1 MAIMYITVFV
11 FAFFLVGALTIPQS
25 FGQEYDDATDTY
37 EFGAL
42 PFIYDDNY
50 TIERFVTGLEY
61 PTTMDFIGD
70 DILVLEK
77 NTGKVIRV
85 QANGVKYSEPVLDV
99 PVNFQAGSGLLG
111 IGSGSDH
118 IYLYFTESLSGS
130 DVYIG
135 PELFVPFLIDSR
147 NVVYQYD
154 WDGEKLSNPILIE
167 QLVSDSPK
175 HIGGVI
181 TKGLNNEIYFA
192 VEDPLKT
199 AKQQVTPERINRDYV
214 GIFKIDADDN
224 NVELFAT
231 GIRNS
236 FGLGVDPYT
245 GYLWDT
251 ENGPDQFDEINLVKP
266 GFNSGWKVVM
276 GPTDR
281 EYFQTSIAQQDL
293 VNELLNAEPIENFVY
308 SEPEFSWDLAVG
320 VTAIT
325 FPDKGSFSAYSD
337 SLFVGD
343 YNNGRI
349 YNFQLNSDR
358 TEFVFYNRD
367 LTDLVLDD
375 GDIIDEILFAKDFHG
390 VTDIKFH
397 DGAMYVVAI
406 GDGSIYK
413 IYPKD
418 ILSPLKQYQNGVP
431 HNKIFCKPELMPIM
445 SKSGSIYCVQPKTA
459 ITLNNALDWSVNHPE
474 MPQIQLRNQ
483 DLQGLNFEHLN
494 LSNSDFRKANFDT
507 TKISNANFTRANL
520 SHTNLS
526 SHDLT
531 GTVLRGADLSHSI
544 LTGADLSGV
553 DLTGTILIG
562 AYLSNSD
569 LTGVDLSG
577 KDLTGTIFTGVDMS
591 SMDLSSVDLTKMN
604 LSGSKFFHV
613 DLSGV
618 DLSGVDL
625 SGVNLSGMDL
635 SGIDLSGTIFTGR
648 NLSGMNLTGANLIG
662 ADLSSVDLSNAILTN
677 TNLENAILT
686 SANLKD
692 ANLDGANLINA
703 DLGYAIFAVANLSN
717 VVLTGADLTGANLI
731 GANLSNSDLTGV
743 DLTKTILL
751 SADLS
756 NSDLIGADLS
766 GVDLTGTNLVGA
778 DLSHSILTGVDLSG
792 VDLTGT
798 NLIGVDLLGMKLSHT
813 ILTNANL
820 ENAMLENVH
829 IIDATLDSANLTNAN
844 LRGALLAYS
853 NLSKAKLTGADLT
866 GVNLTEA
873 VLTNANLENA
883 TLKNANLIDAN
894 LDGANLINADLENAL
909 LADANLSNAVLTG
922 ADLTNVVLTGA
933 ILTNANLENAILTS
947 TILNC
952 VGHPIC
958 V

>member
-553 DLTGTILIG
+553 DLTGTILKG
-562 AYLSNSD
+562 SNLSNSD

-577 KDLTGTIFTGVDMS
+577 KDLTETILTGA
-591 SMDLSSVDLTKMN
+591 DLSNANLT
-604 LSGSKFFHV
+604 GA

-618 DLSGVDL
+618 DITETILIGADLSNANLTGVDLSDKNLTSAKLVSVDLSGKDLTGTLLKNASLADANLENANLYRANFIDVDLTNIKNKSLARANMTHTSFAYSNL
-625 SGVNLSGMDL
+625 SGVNLSEVILFRGNWN
-635 SGIDLSGTIFTGR
+635 GA
-648 NLSGMNLTGANLIG
+648 NLSGQDFTLVSNASIPGAIFMKSNLSNSNFEG
-662 ADLSSVDLSNAILTN
+662 VDLSPKVLYYGTLENKAHLNNLQRDLLLQELFDDVHSVNKRIIHVAVNGNDLKVNWVFANSFIL
-677 TNLENAILT
+677 TNLENANFKNADLT
-686 SANLKD
+686 FADFRLANLTNAD
-692 ANLDGANLINA
+692 LEGANLEGANLEGANLDGANLK
-703 DLGYAIFAVANLSN
+703 G
-717 VVLTGADLTGANLI
+717 
-731 GANLSNSDLTGV
+731 
-743 DLTKTILL
+743 
-751 SADLS
+751 
-756 NSDLIGADLS
+756 
-766 GVDLTGTNLVGA
+766 
-778 DLSHSILTGVDLSG
+778 
-792 VDLTGT
+792 
-798 NLIGVDLLGMKLSHT
+798 
-813 ILTNANL
+813 
-820 ENAMLENVH
+820 
-829 IIDATLDSANLTNAN
+829 
-844 LRGALLAYS
+844 
-853 NLSKAKLTGADLT
+853 
-866 GVNLTEA
+866 
-873 VLTNANLENA
+873 
-883 TLKNANLIDAN
+883 AN
-894 LDGANLINADLENAL
+894 LDGANLDGRFFSCKGIDHPMC
-909 LADANLSNAVLTG
+909 
-922 ADLTNVVLTGA
+922 
-933 ILTNANLENAILTS
+933 
-947 TILNC
+947 LNE
-952 VGHPIC
+952 
-958 V
+958 

>member
-544 LTGADLSGV
+544 LTG
-553 DLTGTILIG
+553 
-562 AYLSNSD
+562 
-569 LTGVDLSG
+569 
-577 KDLTGTIFTGVDMS
+577 
-591 SMDLSSVDLTKMN
+591 
-604 LSGSKFFHV
+604 
-613 DLSGV
+613 
-618 DLSGVDL
+618 
-625 SGVNLSGMDL
+625 
-635 SGIDLSGTIFTGR
+635 
-648 NLSGMNLTGANLIG
+648 
-662 ADLSSVDLSNAILTN
+662 
-677 TNLENAILT
+677 
-686 SANLKD
+686 
-692 ANLDGANLINA
+692 
-703 DLGYAIFAVANLSN
+703 
-717 VVLTGADLTGANLI
+717 
-731 GANLSNSDLTGV
+731 
-743 DLTKTILL
+743 
-751 SADLS
+751 
-756 NSDLIGADLS
+756 
-766 GVDLTGTNLVGA
+766 
-778 DLSHSILTGVDLSG
+778 VDLSG

-894 LDGANLINADLENAL
+894 LDGANLINADLDNAL